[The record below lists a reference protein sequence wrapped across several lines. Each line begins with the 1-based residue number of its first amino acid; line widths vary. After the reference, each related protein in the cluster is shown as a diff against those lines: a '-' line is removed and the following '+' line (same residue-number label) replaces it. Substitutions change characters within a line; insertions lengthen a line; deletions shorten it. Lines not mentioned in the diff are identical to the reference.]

1 MLVENI
7 IKSGKATIVDVRT
20 PEEFSF
26 GAVSGSI
33 NIPLNT
39 IENNFEQLKSMPKPI
54 VLCCAS
60 CTRSGVATALLQRN
74 NFDEVYNGG
83 SWLYVNTILKTK

>member
-26 GAVSGSI
+26 GTVSGSI
-33 NIPLNT
+33 NVPLNT
-39 IENNFEQLKSMPKPI
+39 LESNFEKLKSLPKPI

-60 CTRSGVATALLQRN
+60 GTRSGVATALLQRN
-74 NFDEVYNGG
+74 KFDEVYNGG